1 MQSLQTV
8 EQRSGAG
15 AGGLVRP
22 GWRRGGVRWLAVLA
36 GLFLLPLHVGAQ
48 ESGDLDTSFGN
59 MGVVLSDL
67 GQDRSR
73 AEAVA
78 VQPDGKLLVAG
89 GIGDFALA
97 RYLPNGRLDTTFS
110 GDGLVTTDFGTDDY
124 DYARAVAVQSDG
136 KIIAA
141 GPSYNYPTDRYDV
154 ALARYHADST
164 LDTIFGGSG
173 KVITDSEGYGLGA
186 GVNIVARDLV
196 MQPRDGRLVVVGA
209 AYEGSPD
216 HSPGPP
222 TWFLARH
229 HAIICN
235 GVVVTRVGT
244 TGNDTIMG
252 TSGNDVISGFGGN
265 DLISGLGG
273 NDILCGGSGHDTL
286 RGGSGNDF
294 LDGDAGT
301 DKCNGG
307 SGSSDQA
314 VACEQVTHVP

>member
-1 MQSLQTV
+1 MEWQGPPS
-8 EQRSGAG
+8 RIHGF
-15 AGGLVRP
+15 R
-22 GWRRGGVRWLAVLA
+22 
-36 GLFLLPLHVGAQ
+36 LHHNLI
-48 ESGDLDTSFGN
+48 ST
-59 MGVVLSDL
+59 
-67 GQDRSR
+67 
-73 AEAVA
+73 
-78 VQPDGKLLVAG
+78 

-97 RYLPNGRLDTTFS
+97 RYLPSGALDTTFS
-110 GDGLVTTDFGTDDY
+110 DDGLVTTDFGYGGDSLG
-124 DYARAVAVQSDG
+124 AWVEVVVVQPNG
-136 KIIAA
+136 KIVAA
-141 GPSYNYPTDRYDV
+141 GPSYNYSTDRYDV

-252 TSGNDVISGFGGN
+252 TSGNDVISDFGGN

-314 VACEQVTHVP
+314 VACEHQSTRQSAGEKRSWPAHGDVPRGLPMGSRAST